1 VVVRRALHSN
11 RSPAI
16 KLNIREKKLQLNSE
30 GGTPCWVTSLGSVGS
45 LLVAVVV
52 TRDLVT
58 RYHGTGPAV
67 TRCLWRYSLPTRYSV
82 TGVTAKWCEAVGSGL
97 GPPRSDELVQPLR

>member
-1 VVVRRALHSN
+1 VLGHLSGIWRA
-11 RSPAI
+11 
-16 KLNIREKKLQLNSE
+16 QLSW
-30 GGTPCWVTSLGSVGS
+30 GCYS
-45 LLVAVVV
+45 AVVV

-82 TGVTAKWCEAVGSGL
+82 TGVTAKWCEAVGSPVS
-97 GPPRSDELVQPLR
+97 GP